1 MKRFIYFLLCG
12 LLLYLTRA
20 ICQGHEEPT
29 SFANLKIGPDFINL
43 TITASNLDLAHDLKN
58 IEPKMLLDA
67 TVIKENQ
74 NELSNILLSRIKL
87 LSDGKLLSGKLVTV
101 SSIPEKRDISFD
113 FRYPVTALPK
123 EFQMECQLFPYDPRH
138 RTYLNIYQG
147 TSLFQQL
154 TLEGKVRSL
163 TFKPN
168 ESQTLFSV
176 IREFTYVGIHHIFI
190 GPDHILFVIGLL
202 LLGGSISQLLK
213 ILTAFTIAH
222 SITLGLATFRLLS
235 PPASVIEPMI
245 ALSIVVVGIHSFYG
259 ERQRDPRMLFA
270 FGFGLIHGFGFAS
283 VLQDMELPTHAL
295 GWSLLAFNVGVE
307 IGQACILVAVAPVLA
322 ILANNS
328 PVLARRLTHG
338 LALGVTTA
346 GAFWFFQRVF

>member
-1 MKRFIYFLLCG
+1 MKRTIYFLLCG

-20 ICQGHEEPT
+20 TCHGHEEPT
-29 SFANLKIGPDFINL
+29 SFANLEIGSDSIDL
-43 TITASNLDLAHDLKN
+43 TISASNLDLAHDLKD

-67 TVIKENQ
+67 NVIKNTQ
-74 NELSNILLSRIKL
+74 DELSNILLSRIKL
-87 LSDGKLLSGKLVTV
+87 LSDGRILTGKLVSV
-101 SSIPEKRDISFD
+101 SPIPEKRDLSFK
-113 FRYPVTALPK
+113 FRYPMTAHPK
-123 EFQMECQLFPYDPRH
+123 EFQMECHLFPYDPRH

-147 TSLFQQL
+147 KSLFQQL
-154 TLEGKVRSL
+154 TFEGKVSSFVFR
-163 TFKPN
+163 PN
-168 ESQTLFSV
+168 EPQSILLV
-176 IREFTYVGIHHIFI
+176 IREFTYEGIHHIFI

-202 LLGGSISQLLK
+202 LLGGSISQLLR
-213 ILTAFTIAH
+213 ILTAFTLAH

-235 PPASVIEPMI
+235 PPASIIEPII
-245 ALSIVVVGIHSFYG
+245 ALSIVVVGIHAFYG
-259 ERQRDPRMLFA
+259 QKQRDPRMLFA

-283 VLQDMELPTHAL
+283 VLQEMELPAHAL

-307 IGQACILVAVAPVLA
+307 IGQACILVAVAPALA
-322 ILANNS
+322 ILAKNS